1 MSGSSQHGLSEPP
14 EGALAGETVPRE
26 NDEEEVDRAL
36 LDEAVG
42 ILKTRPEYHG
52 RSDDELRE
60 IARDKLRSD

>member
-1 MSGSSQHGLSEPP
+1 MSGSSQNGLSAPP
-14 EGALAGETVPRE
+14 EGALAGESVPRE
-26 NDEEEVDRAL
+26 NDQEDVEDAA